1 MSRDGA
7 PGRWVVLLAVKPLPL
22 AKSRL
27 DRPDRSALT
36 LAFAADTAAAA
47 ASVESVQAVLV
58 ITDDEDA
65 ERLLSPGCVII
76 ADTPAAG
83 LNAALSHGA
92 AEAARRWPG
101 SGVVVVAADLPA
113 LRPAVLAAALE
124 LAGRHHRTV
133 VADAIGTGTVLL
145 SAVDGMDLRP
155 AFGPGSRGLHIAGG
169 AVDITDGLAPGPATA
184 GLRHDVDTAADL
196 EVAIGVGVGPE
207 TTRVLEASDPFTNK
221 WQTPRVSD
229 SGVVTP
235 GVRPRS

>member
-1 MSRDGA
+1 MSRASA

-27 DRPDRSALT
+27 DRADRSALT

-47 ASVESVQAVLV
+47 TSVDSVKAVLV
-58 ITDDEDA
+58 ITDDDDA
-65 ERLLSPGCVII
+65 KRLLSPGCVVI

-83 LNAALSHGA
+83 LNAALAHGA
-92 AEAARRWPG
+92 AEAARRWPE

-113 LRPAVLAAALE
+113 LRPAGLAAALE
-124 LAGRHHRTV
+124 LAGRYRRTV

-145 SAVDGMDLRP
+145 SAADGTDLRP
-155 AFGPGSRGLHIAGG
+155 TFGPDSRGLHIAGG
-169 AVDITDGLAPGPATA
+169 AVDITDDLPAGPATA

-207 TTRVLEASDPFTNK
+207 TTRVLDANDPFTNK